1 MLPIYCLKYESIIIH
16 FILLDNTNHF
26 HDIDI
31 NCIKLIELYF
41 SNHQL
46 RLAYISILTH
56 LVNRSISKFSFR
68 LFHLTQFNKK
78 SNFYGNLQ
86 QVPNLNRFIRKYIWN
101 CFFFLFGTSIL
112 SNIIYIRG
120 ETIRWTYNIIT
131 ILFIYIKKFRNWKN
145 AVFNRL
151 LCTKLVFIQNVSVD
165 SR

>member
-1 MLPIYCLKYESIIIH
+1 MLQIYCLKYESIIIH

-31 NCIKLIELYF
+31 NCIKLIELNF

-86 QVPNLNRFIRKYIWN
+86 QVPNLNRFIRKYI
-101 CFFFLFGTSIL
+101 
-112 SNIIYIRG
+112 
-120 ETIRWTYNIIT
+120 
-131 ILFIYIKKFRNWKN
+131 
-145 AVFNRL
+145 
-151 LCTKLVFIQNVSVD
+151 
-165 SR
+165 